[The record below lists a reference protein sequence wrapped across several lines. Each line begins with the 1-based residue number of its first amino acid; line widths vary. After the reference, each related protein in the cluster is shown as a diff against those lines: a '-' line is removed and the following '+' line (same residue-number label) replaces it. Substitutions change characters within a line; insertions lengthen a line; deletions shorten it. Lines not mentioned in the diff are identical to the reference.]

1 MNSWYHAVSSARK
14 WGGTPEDYLAIH
26 EKIDSSKK
34 IIADAR
40 HRALYH
46 HAEGIWLMQEIFG
59 RILEVPVR
67 PKEGGIR
74 IPERILQIPVR
85 LIAEQHVLEDLGR
98 IPSVAD
104 YYKNLP
110 LEPWM
115 SGAQRREVS
124 LSHLLGELS
133 DD

>member
-14 WGGTPEDYLAIH
+14 WGGTPEDYINIH

-46 HAEGIWLMQEIFG
+46 HAEGIWLMQELFG
-59 RILEVPVR
+59 RTISIR
-67 PKEGGIR
+67 KGTGI
-74 IPERILQIPVR
+74 EIPVR
-85 LIAEQHVLEDLGR
+85 LIAEQHILEDLGF

-104 YYKNLP
+104 YYRNLP
-110 LEPWM
+110 LETWM
-115 SGAQRREVS
+115 SGSRRREVP
-124 LSHLLGELS
+124 LSHLLGELA
-133 DD
+133 